1 MRCSVRSTTGGVR
14 RSTSVCAVSGMQSPP
29 SGPLPKWFLV
39 IVAATVA
46 MGLRTA
52 LDPLLEDGVAF
63 VFAFPAVVFAA
74 FYAGVVAGWAVAVL
88 SAAWTLIPWLPPTLA
103 ASFPGWMQI
112 GVFLASS
119 AVTSLICGRARSF
132 ERRAAGGAAAE
143 AAPGSTSGLRW
154 LQALIIVAAV
164 APTAVFLAVAWESYR
179 QSIMEAALR
188 AERSSRIATLH
199 MARVFEASDTV
210 ATALLQSPV
219 FSDDAALVRQ
229 PKQVHDR
236 IRRLADR
243 PQIYSVLI
251 LDAEGNALASS
262 RLHPI
267 LAGLNLADRR
277 YFSFHREEKAPW
289 YIGPPE
295 RSRVTGEQYI
305 SLSYRRERA
314 DGAFA
319 GVVAVLL
326 APGYFENFYAEMA
339 RAEPDS
345 TVTLVR
351 EDGQVISRWP
361 SPAWFA
367 PGVLPEN
374 SEVLRAIR
382 GGETE
387 GSFESRSTLDGVAR
401 IVHFVKVERYP
412 LYVATGIDRRAV
424 VGAWGKRAAL
434 LAAFIFPAL
443 GVLVLAGWMAIVRT
457 REQLALSEALAQSAK
472 LEALGRLTGG
482 VAHDFNNLLT
492 VVGNS
497 VHLLRETQ
505 PALAR
510 NEQLDAIERTVH
522 TGAGLTRQLL
532 AFARRQPLRLELV
545 RLQDRLPP
553 LLQLVRTLVG
563 RTIEVRADI
572 EPRARPIEVDV
583 AELELAVINLAA
595 NARDAMPDG
604 GQIVVTAR
612 NALAGEVP
620 GLEGDF
626 VLVAVRDTGAGMSA
640 QTRDKAFDPFFTTKD
655 SGRGVGLGLS
665 QVYGL
670 CTQAGGTARIESEP
684 GQGTTVRLYFPA
696 REVAALPSAA

>member
-1 MRCSVRSTTGGVR
+1 MPSK
-14 RSTSVCAVSGMQSPP
+14 P

-39 IVAATVA
+39 VVAAAVA

-74 FYAGVVAGWAVAVL
+74 FYAGVVAGWAVALL
-88 SAAWTLIPWLPPTLA
+88 SAAWTLIPWLPPSLA
-103 ASFPGWMQI
+103 PSFAGWMQI
-112 GVFLASS
+112 GVFLAAS
-119 AVTSLICGRARSF
+119 AVTALICGRARSF
-132 ERRAAGGAAAE
+132 ERRMAGGAAADVP
-143 AAPGSTSGLRW
+143 AASPGGGLRW
-154 LQALIIVAAV
+154 LQTLIIVAAV
-164 APTAVFLAVAWESYR
+164 APTLVFLAVSWESYR
-179 QSIMEAALR
+179 QSMSEAEAR

-199 MARVFEASDTV
+199 MARVLEASDTV
-210 ATALLQSPV
+210 AAALMQSPA
-219 FSDDAALVRQ
+219 FSDDAALRRQ
-229 PKQVHDR
+229 QPGIHER
-236 IRRLADR
+236 LRRLADR
-243 PQIYSVLI
+243 PQIYAVLI
-251 LDAEGNALASS
+251 LDTEGNALASS
-262 RLHPI
+262 RLHPVPE
-267 LAGLNLADRR
+267 GLNLAERE
-277 YFSFHREEKAPW
+277 FFAFHRDEKARW

-295 RSRVTGEQYI
+295 RSRVTGERFV

-326 APGYFENFYAEMA
+326 APGYFENFYGEMA

-345 TVTLVR
+345 AVTLIR

-361 SPAWFA
+361 APSWFT

-374 SEVLRAIR
+374 SEVLQAIR
-382 GGETE
+382 RDERE
-387 GSFESRSTLDGVAR
+387 GTLHSRSTLDGVER
-401 IVHFVKVERYP
+401 IMHFVKVERYP
-412 LYVATGIDRRAV
+412 LYVATGVARQSV
-424 VGAWGKRAAL
+424 VGAWGRRTAL

-443 GVLVLAGWMAIVRT
+443 CVLVFAGWMAVLRT

-505 PALAR
+505 PELAH
-510 NEQLDAIERTVH
+510 NPQLDAIARTVD

-532 AFARRQPLRLELV
+532 TFARRQALRLEV
-545 RLQDRLPP
+545 IRLQERLPP

-563 RTIEVRADI
+563 ARIDVRADI
-572 EPRARPIEVDV
+572 DPRVRPIEADV

-604 GQIVVTAR
+604 GQLIVSAR
-612 NALAGEVP
+612 NAQPGEVP
-620 GLEGDF
+620 GMEGDF
-626 VLVAVRDTGAGMSA
+626 VLIAVTDTGAGMSA
-640 QTRDKAFDPFFTTKD
+640 QTREKAFEPFFTTKD
-655 SGRGVGLGLS
+655 AGRGVGLGLS

-670 CTQAGGTARIESEP
+670 CTQAGGTALIDSEP
-684 GQGTTVRLYFPA
+684 GKGTTVKLYFPA
-696 REVAALPSAA
+696 RESTALP